1 MALSFTVNPGYGS
14 WEAEGYGP
22 YVDQVIIEDPDAAL
36 VRLAAHA
43 HSAGVIDV
51 TEGLD
56 ESFIQTQE
64 EGEAAYA
71 AAQGT
76 WIESTWKPDG
86 TASPGRWSGGWHD
99 GSLAQ
104 YELDQ
109 ARKRL
114 ASATTPEE
122 VAEAEAN
129 LASVDASIQAQ
140 FAGEAA

>member
-1 MALSFTVNPGYGS
+1 MALTFTVNPGYGS
-14 WEAEGYGP
+14 WSAEGFGP
-22 YVDQVIIEDPDAAL
+22 YVDQVTIDDPSPEL
-36 VRLAAHA
+36 VRFAAHA
-43 HSAGVIDV
+43 HSAGVLDV

-56 ESFIQTQE
+56 ESQIQTQE

-76 WIESTWKPDG
+76 WIEGGWNPDG
-86 TASPGRWSGGWHD
+86 TASPGRWSGGWQD

-104 YELDQ
+104 YELDE

-114 ASATTPEE
+114 ASATTPED
-122 VAEAEAN
+122 VAAAEAN
-129 LASVDASIQAQ
+129 LASVDASIQAR